1 MKIVEPKIE
10 ILLDKLTL
18 SAELYLKAAERVHNE
33 MMKEQ
38 FGIQAERKTTYIDQL
53 AHHLNLNLEEHKPR
67 MVDRLKLQL
76 EKLGIEIDHVYLR
89 QNAKE
94 VLSFCLNREEELIEA
109 YRGVLKDDRF
119 DNHVKLTLK
128 SQVDDSIR
136 LKNELKALHDEY
148 DFQDA

>member
-18 SAELYLKAAERVHNE
+18 SAELYRKAAERVHNK
-33 MMKEQ
+33 MMQEQ
-38 FGIQAERKTTYIDQL
+38 FGLQAERKATYIDQL
-53 AHHLNLNLEEHKPR
+53 AYHLNLNLEDHQAG

-94 VLSFCLNREEELIEA
+94 VLSFCLNREEELINA
-109 YRGVLKDDRF
+109 YRGVLQNSRF

-136 LKNELKALHDEY
+136 LKNELKALHEEY
-148 DFQDA
+148 DIQDA

>member
-10 ILLDKLTL
+10 VLLDKLTIA
-18 SAELYLKAAERVHNE
+18 AELYRKASDRVHND
-33 MMKEQ
+33 MMQEQ
-38 FGIQAERKTTYIDQL
+38 FQLQAERKETYITQL
-53 AHHLNLNLEEHKPR
+53 AHHLNLNLEDHQLGTA
-67 MVDRLKLQL
+67 DRLKLRL

-94 VLSFCLNREEELIEA
+94 VLSFCLNREEELIAA
-109 YRGVLKDDRF
+109 YRGVIQNGEY

-128 SQVDDSIR
+128 SQMDDSVR
-136 LKNELKALHDEY
+136 LKDESMVLHGEY